1 MCQSEDFNLEHRLE
15 SMDSELQR
23 IHMYAE
29 AMDAKLQRIAQAVE
43 KQLEK

>member
-1 MCQSEDFNLEHRLE
+1 MCQSEEFDLKYRLE

-29 AMDAKLQRIAQAVE
+29 AMDIKLQRIAQAVE